1 MVAAR
6 RFEIPQLYYKIL
18 IVTACALLDSEER
31 AGDLLY
37 VLIGAGVCI
46 WLLILVDAPFRDGE
60 GHAGLTGADKSAL
73 VAQTSLLATYGI
85 GYFCWERKQSD
96 EGTGILTSN
105 EELGTTAAGL
115 TLAVGPAAVMIRNI
129 LKQRGQRR
137 LAEKHRGEAT
147 FDNPAGTEC
156 GRK

>member
-85 GYFCWERKQSD
+85 GYFCLERKKS
-96 EGTGILTSN
+96 GGLTSN